1 MLKNRISP
9 IDINVDIIY
18 YIKLNHFICIG
29 GNILMDDPGSTMTI
43 ILVLILVLVNAF
55 FAMSKTAVISFNDT
69 KLRKEAED
77 GNKKAKRIAKIVDAP
92 NNFLATVKA
101 AKNLSGFLAA
111 ALAANELA
119 NSGAAKMLADFIG
132 EYVPVG
138 SGIISGAI
146 IFVLAALLSF
156 VFLVLGEIVPKRV
169 AMNHPEKTAYAFE
182 GMLSFCYKIFK
193 PFVFVL
199 NGSAN
204 LVLRLCGIN
213 PDEEPEEATEE
224 NIRMMLDVA
233 DEKGT
238 IEETEKEMINNI
250 FEFDDR
256 SVGEIM
262 THRKDLTA
270 IEMETPISEAVDLA
284 ISDGYSRMPVY
295 DETIDNIKGVIFAKD
310 LLSLIGD
317 TVLEGRK
324 VSDFIRP
331 VNFIPESNSCREA
344 FLEFQQKKIQA
355 AIVVDEYGGTA
366 GLVSMEDLIESVMGN
381 IQDEYDNEEEEISAI
396 DEDNFDFE
404 GTVLLS
410 DIEELLDIEVD
421 EDADYDTLS
430 GLIMDILG
438 RIPEEDERPVVEFQ
452 GVEFT
457 VTQVEEHHIARVHA
471 KILPKETEED
481 E

>member
-1 MLKNRISP
+1 
-9 IDINVDIIY
+9 
-18 YIKLNHFICIG
+18 
-29 GNILMDDPGSTMTI
+29 MDDPGSTMTF
-43 ILVLILVLVNAF
+43 ILVLILVLANAF
-55 FAMSKTAVISFNDT
+55 FVMSKTAVISFNDT

-77 GNKKAKRIAKIVDAP
+77 GNKKAKRIAKIVDEP
-92 NNFLATVKA
+92 NNFLTTVKVA
-101 AKNLSGFLAA
+101 VTLSGLLAA
-111 ALAANELA
+111 SAATAEFA
-119 NSGAAKMLADFIG
+119 ESGAAKMLADFVA

-138 SGIISGAI
+138 SDVIGGAVV
-146 IFVLAALLSF
+146 FVLALLLAF
-156 VFLVLGEIVPKRV
+156 VFLVFGELVPKRI
-169 AMNHPEKTAYAFE
+169 AMQHPEKIAYSVA
-182 GMLSFCYKIFK
+182 GVLSFFHKLFG

-199 NGSAN
+199 NASAN
-204 LVLRLCGIN
+204 LVLRLFGIN
-213 PDEEPEEATEE
+213 PNEEPEEATEE

-238 IEETEKEMINNI
+238 IEESEKEMINNI

-270 IEMETPISEAVDLA
+270 VEINTPISEAVDLA

-317 TVLEGRK
+317 TTLEGRK
-324 VSDFIRP
+324 VEDFIRP

-344 FLEFQQKKIQA
+344 FMEFQQKKIQA

-396 DEDNFDFE
+396 DEENFDFE
-404 GTVLLS
+404 GTVLLD
-410 DIEELLDIEVD
+410 DIEELLDISVD

-438 RIPEEDERPVVEFQ
+438 RIPEEDEQPVVEYQ

-457 VTQVEEHHIARVHA
+457 VMQVEEHHIAKVRA
-471 KILPKETEED
+471 KILPKEIPED
-481 E
+481 K

>member
-1 MLKNRISP
+1 
-9 IDINVDIIY
+9 
-18 YIKLNHFICIG
+18 
-29 GNILMDDPGSTMTI
+29 MDDPGSTMTI

-55 FAMSKTAVISFNDT
+55 FVMSKTAVISFNDS

-77 GNKKAKRIAKIVDAP
+77 GNKKARRIAKIVDEP
-92 NNFLATVKA
+92 NNFLTTIKVAVT
-101 AKNLSGFLAA
+101 LSGFLATA
-111 ALAANELA
+111 AAAKEFA
-119 NSGAAKMLADFIG
+119 DSGAAKMFADYIG
-132 EYVPVG
+132 GYLPVD
-138 SGIISGAI
+138 SDIISGAM
-146 IFVLAALLSF
+146 IFVLAVLLSY
-156 VFLVLGEIVPKRV
+156 VFLVLGELVPKRI
-169 AMNHPEKTAYAFE
+169 AMQHPEKTAYAME
-182 GMLSFCYKIFK
+182 GLLSFCYKIFK

-238 IEETEKEMINNI
+238 IEESEKEMINNI

-256 SVGEIM
+256 NVGELM

-270 IEMETPISEAVDLA
+270 VEISTPISEAVDLA

-295 DETIDNIKGVIFAKD
+295 DETIDNIKGIIYAKD

-317 TVLEGRK
+317 TNLDGRK
-324 VSDFIRP
+324 VADFIRP

-344 FLEFQQKKIQA
+344 FMEFQQKKIQA

-410 DIEELLDIEVD
+410 DIEELLDIEID
-421 EDADYDTLS
+421 EDAEYDTLS

-438 RIPEEDERPVVEFQ
+438 RIPEEDEQPVVEYQ

-457 VTQVEEHHIARVHA
+457 VIHVEEHRIAKVHA
-471 KILPKETEED
+471 KILPKEEED
-481 E
+481 EE

>member
-1 MLKNRISP
+1 
-9 IDINVDIIY
+9 
-18 YIKLNHFICIG
+18 
-29 GNILMDDPGSTMTI
+29 MDDPGSTMTM
-43 ILVLILVLVNAF
+43 ILVLILVLVNALF
-55 FAMSKTAVISFNDT
+55 VMSKTAVISFNDT

-77 GNKKAKRIAKIVDAP
+77 GNRKARRIAKIVDEP
-92 NNFLATVKA
+92 NNFLTTVKVA
-101 AKNLSGFLAA
+101 VTLSGFLATA
-111 ALAANELA
+111 AAAKEFSD
-119 NSGAAKMLADFIG
+119 SGAVKMFADFIG
-132 EYVPVG
+132 EYITVG
-138 SGIISGAI
+138 SDIIGSIVIFILAI
-146 IFVLAALLSF
+146 LLSF
-156 VFLVLGEIVPKRV
+156 VFLVLGEMVPKRI
-169 AMNHPEKTAYAFE
+169 AMHHPEKIAYAME

-193 PFVFVL
+193 PFVCIL

-204 LVLRLCGIN
+204 LVLRLFGIN
-213 PDEEPEEATEE
+213 PNEEPEEATEE

-238 IEETEKEMINNI
+238 IEESEKEMINNI

-270 IEMETPISEAVDLA
+270 VELNTPISEAVDLA

-295 DETIDNIKGVIFAKD
+295 DETIDNIKGVIYAKD

-317 TVLEGRK
+317 TVLDGRK
-324 VSDFIRP
+324 VEDFIRP
-331 VNFIPESNSCREA
+331 ANFIPESNSCREA
-344 FLEFQQKKIQA
+344 FMEFQQKKIQA

-404 GTVLLS
+404 GTVLLD

-430 GLIMDILG
+430 GLIMDLLG
-438 RIPEEDERPVVEFQ
+438 RIPEEDEHPVVEYQ

-457 VTQVEEHHIARVHA
+457 VNLVEEHRIAKVHA
-471 KILPKETEED
+471 RILPKEIEE
-481 E
+481 EE

>member
-1 MLKNRISP
+1 
-9 IDINVDIIY
+9 
-18 YIKLNHFICIG
+18 
-29 GNILMDDPGSTMTI
+29 MDDPGSTMTF
-43 ILVLILVLVNAF
+43 ILVLILVLANAF
-55 FAMSKTAVISFNDT
+55 FVMSKTAVISFNDT

-77 GNKKAKRIAKIVDAP
+77 GNKKAKRIAKIVDEP
-92 NNFLATVKA
+92 NNFLTTVKVEVT
-101 AKNLSGFLAA
+101 LSGLLAA
-111 ALAANELA
+111 SAATAEFA
-119 NSGAAKMLADFIG
+119 ESGAAKMLADFVA

-138 SGIISGAI
+138 SDVIGGAVV
-146 IFVLAALLSF
+146 FVLALLLAF
-156 VFLVLGEIVPKRV
+156 VFLVFGELVPKRI
-169 AMNHPEKTAYAFE
+169 AMQHPEKIAYSVA
-182 GMLSFCYKIFK
+182 GILSFCHKLFG

-199 NGSAN
+199 NASAN
-204 LVLRLCGIN
+204 LVLRLFGIN
-213 PDEEPEEATEE
+213 PNEEPEEATEE

-238 IEETEKEMINNI
+238 IEESEKEMINNI

-270 IEMETPISEAVDLA
+270 VEINTPISEAVDLA

-317 TVLEGRK
+317 TTLEGRK
-324 VSDFIRP
+324 VEDFIRP

-344 FLEFQQKKIQA
+344 FMEFQQKKIQA

-396 DEDNFDFE
+396 DEENFDFE
-404 GTVLLS
+404 GTVLLD
-410 DIEELLDIEVD
+410 DIEELLDISVD

-438 RIPEEDERPVVEFQ
+438 RIPEEDEQPVVEYQ

-457 VTQVEEHHIARVHA
+457 VMQVEEHHIAKVRA
-471 KILPKETEED
+471 KILPKEISED